1 MIASLAEA
9 FYQRGTICCR
19 QSGPSYRHRIGSQAH
34 VLPNNATALAW
45 GSGQSDLSPRDG
57 RGRAH
62 CRPSGSAGR
71 YGSHS
76 AFVCDVLA
84 TSSTTCAA
92 MRLLTALSKA
102 APSECL
108 VYSRHRLPA
117 PIAEACREAETHRLP
132 ASLNLTRLACRSPTR
147 EQVFRTAPWL
157 SVYVLFIHEGLRPFC
172 ESFLRVCQAKIHL
185 SSARIFDNVG
195 VTPKVLC
202 SISVITRLRTQILHV
217 TSHPMFSPRPRY
229 LGQRIVLISGLAQ
242 RHLL

>member
-1 MIASLAEA
+1 MSPLRV
-9 FYQRGTICCR
+9 RGPLRKPLSVCLR
-19 QSGPSYRHRIGSQAH
+19 RSGYFLDHMR
-34 VLPNNATALAW
+34 
-45 GSGQSDLSPRDG
+45 RDAVADG
-57 RGRAH
+57 FVE
-62 CRPSGSAGR
+62 GSAVGM
-71 YGSHS
+71 S
-76 AFVCDVLA
+76 
-84 TSSTTCAA
+84 
-92 MRLLTALSKA
+92 RLLTTS
-102 APSECL
+102 PSGPDCR
-108 VYSRHRLPA
+108 SLP
-117 PIAEACREAETHRLP
+117 RGETHRLP

-185 SSARIFDNVG
+185 SSARIFDNAG